1 MVAAAPSNSSKRA
14 FYALGRGARRRPF
27 AVSHPP
33 SSLPVAACRKLSF
46 DNHSHFDLESEV
58 FHFVMFRT
66 IERHASGTSIVPLP
80 LRSLHVESAFPP
92 AAARRRPRLRRDRVR
107 AACPCGR

>member
-14 FYALGRGARRRPF
+14 FYALGRGVQRPRSPSRTRRPPYP
-27 AVSHPP
+27 SPP
-33 SSLPVAACRKLSF
+33 CRKLSF